1 MIDYRYSLLLNKQG
15 YDIKAHI
22 KIDTGMHR
30 LGFSTEDKDKI
41 LAAFSLKHIKVAGIF
56 THLCAADSLE
66 ENDVAFTNKQIGS
79 FYTKKFTII
88 SAEGTSRSEGIIVIT
103 RHRLEKQTLNHL

>member
-1 MIDYRYSLLLNKQG
+1 MCIRDRG

-41 LAAFSLKHIKVAGIF
+41 LAAFSLKHIKVC
-56 THLCAADSLE
+56 LL
-66 ENDVAFTNKQIGS
+66 
-79 FYTKKFTII
+79 YTSK
-88 SAEGTSRSEGIIVIT
+88 
-103 RHRLEKQTLNHL
+103 